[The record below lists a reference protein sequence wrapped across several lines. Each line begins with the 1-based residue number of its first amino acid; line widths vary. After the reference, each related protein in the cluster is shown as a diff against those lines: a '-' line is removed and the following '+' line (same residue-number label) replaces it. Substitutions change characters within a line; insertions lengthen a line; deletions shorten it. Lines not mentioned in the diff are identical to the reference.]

1 MEKDWVKIFS
11 TNDIVKA
18 EMVKAL
24 LNRKSIPAVVINK
37 KESLTVIVGEAEVY
51 VNRNDAMK
59 AINLVKSSFDA

>member
-18 EMVKAL
+18 GMVKAL
-24 LNRKSIPAVVINK
+24 LNRKGIPAVVINK